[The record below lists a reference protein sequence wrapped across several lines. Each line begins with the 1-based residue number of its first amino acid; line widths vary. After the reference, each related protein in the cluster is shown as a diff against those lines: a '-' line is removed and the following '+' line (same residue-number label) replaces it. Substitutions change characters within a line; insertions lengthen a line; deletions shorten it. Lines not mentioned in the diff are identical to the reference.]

1 MQKTFGYQSGY
12 APSQVKGN
20 IQKMAQMGSLKAGFD
35 LFDVVKGHLL
45 GEGYADT
52 EEAALAIMANM
63 SEEWRESIVS
73 EAVKGES
80 PERRKALA
88 AERKSGVKPLSAKEG
103 EKYASHKLSQMAHA
117 KRRRMSDDD

>member
-1 MQKTFGYQSGY
+1 MQKTFGYQTGY

-20 IQKMAQMGSLKAGFD
+20 IQKMAQMGSLKSGFD

-63 SEEWRESIVS
+63 SEEWKASIIEQS
-73 EAVKGES
+73 NTLIT
-80 PERRKALA
+80 PDQRRADELKYRMKRTTTVPSSKPTGA
-88 AERKSGVKPLSAKEG
+88 KVKPGSKMPL
-103 EKYASHKLSQMAHA
+103 
-117 KRRRMSDDD
+117 